1 MWRYNTATN
10 TSVSPNANHN
20 NDCYCVGELMK
31 SRVVCEL
38 LFGHACQV
46 GWAKANRFEK
56 KTGIIIVARCINV
69 HLKGCMVVVFEC
81 WWCLNVFNLN
91 VFNLNVFNLN
101 VFNLNVFNLNVFNLN
116 VFNL

>member
-10 TSVSPNANHN
+10 ASVSPNTNHN

-31 SRVVCEL
+31 SRVVCKR

-56 KTGIIIVARCINV
+56 KTGMIIVARCINV
-69 HLKGCMVVVFEC
+69 LDLSRFSLLLTRLCYVNRFVGYIFYLKQYLFCRKLSFKDLDE
-81 WWCLNVFNLN
+81 
-91 VFNLNVFNLN
+91 
-101 VFNLNVFNLNVFNLN
+101 
-116 VFNL
+116 